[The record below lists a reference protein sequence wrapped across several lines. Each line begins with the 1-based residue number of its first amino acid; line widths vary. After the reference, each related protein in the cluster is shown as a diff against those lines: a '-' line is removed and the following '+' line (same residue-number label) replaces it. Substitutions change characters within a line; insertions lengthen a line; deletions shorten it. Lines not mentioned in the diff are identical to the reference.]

1 MSEPNGRDL
10 LEEWRNVLES
20 VITSAASAAGQPDLP
35 KDVLA
40 LTQRQIET
48 VTALLERERRVQ
60 GEVAGRVLAPV
71 DAIFD
76 LLEET
81 GSTLRRQAEALGA
94 AGRAI
99 EETGE
104 LMGAQAE
111 MFEKT
116 IGTLRRPADIA
127 KFSGWDGPAPEETT
141 RQETRGLSAAQLGI
155 SRPSQPR

>member
-10 LEEWRNVLES
+10 LEEWRKVLES
-20 VITSAASAAGQPDLP
+20 VVTSAASAAGQPDLP

-48 VTALLERERRVQ
+48 VTALLERERRAQ

-127 KFSGWDGPAPEETT
+127 K
-141 RQETRGLSAAQLGI
+141 SAAGTGR
-155 SRPSQPR
+155 RPKKPRARKPAA

>member
-1 MSEPNGRDL
+1 M
-10 LEEWRNVLES
+10 ES
-20 VITSAASAAGQPDLP
+20 VMSSAASAAGQPDLP
-35 KDVLA
+35 KEVLA
-40 LTQRQIET
+40 LTQRQIDML
-48 VTALLERERRVQ
+48 TALLERERRVQ
-60 GEVAGRVLAPV
+60 GEIAGRVLAPV

-104 LMGAQAE
+104 LMGLQAE

-116 IGTLRRPADIA
+116 IGTLRKPADIA
-127 KFSGWDGPAPEETT
+127 K
-141 RQETRGLSAAQLGI
+141 SAAG
-155 SRPSQPR
+155 SGRRPKRPRARKPAA

>member
-1 MSEPNGRDL
+1 M
-10 LEEWRNVLES
+10 ES
-20 VITSAASAAGQPDLP
+20 MVSSAASAAGQPELP
-35 KDVLA
+35 KEVLA
-40 LTQRQIET
+40 LTQRQVDMLT
-48 VTALLERERRVQ
+48 TLLERERRVQ
-60 GEVAGRVLAPV
+60 GEMAGRVLAPV

-116 IGTLRRPADIA
+116 IGTLRKPADIA
-127 KFSGWDGPAPEETT
+127 K
-141 RQETRGLSAAQLGI
+141 SAAGAGR
-155 SRPSQPR
+155 RPKKPRAGKAAA